1 MESSVANQHKSLL
14 ILLENVIQQLN
25 CYCITGHRS
34 FLLQFTYRNIVSTLR
49 FSPRVMTNLAH
60 LCFLCSDLTQLKQLH
75 NQVLLEQQQVH
86 QTSSRDLSFNTTLL
100 NSATS
105 LNQQSTSTTY
115 KQSKASVSQ
124 AFSYTRPK
132 QFLPPQ
138 TTPPIIS
145 SSSSS
150 VTIFS
155 SVSQGIQRTNSREN
169 VTGNPPPVQS
179 RSSGGFTGRSEQ
191 SSPSPKESTVPLT
204 LSTSSVK
211 QFQPQS
217 VTPAPVSP
225 TGWIQNPVAFLSAVL
240 PSLPSLPST
249 NAMGLP
255 RSTPVT

>member
-1 MESSVANQHKSLL
+1 M
-14 ILLENVIQQLN
+14 
-25 CYCITGHRS
+25 
-34 FLLQFTYRNIVSTLR
+34 QFTYRNIVSTFR
-49 FSPRVMTNLAH
+49 FSHRVMTNLAH

-179 RSSGGFTGRSEQ
+179 RSLGGFTGKSEQ

-240 PSLPSLPST
+240 PSLPSPPST